1 MKTNVAVFFGGVSV
15 EHEVSIIS
23 AVQAMHSMNTE
34 KYNIIPI
41 YITKDGI
48 MLYGDKLNDIET
60 FRRPLLNTLKDEF
73 IKVIVARDGDSVYIY
88 NQKAGFKGRKPLTT
102 IDIAFPIVHGTNVED
117 GALSG
122 WFELLGIPYVGCDV
136 LSAARASTM

>member
-48 MLYGDKLNDIET
+48 MLYGDKLND
-60 FRRPLLNTLKDEF
+60 
-73 IKVIVARDGDSVYIY
+73 
-88 NQKAGFKGRKPLTT
+88 
-102 IDIAFPIVHGTNVED
+102 
-117 GALSG
+117 
-122 WFELLGIPYVGCDV
+122 
-136 LSAARASTM
+136 

>member
-60 FRRPLLNTLKDEF
+60 FRRPSLNTLKD
-73 IKVIVARDGDSVYIY
+73 ITRS
-88 NQKAGFKGRKPLTT
+88 
-102 IDIAFPIVHGTNVED
+102 
-117 GALSG
+117 
-122 WFELLGIPYVGCDV
+122 
-136 LSAARASTM
+136 